1 MITQIGSRFVNLTW
15 QAPLT
20 SNGFIAEYKIYI
32 NDIFTQTVSIIVAC
46 LFKIFVKPTGTYRN
60 INPWDKSLMSL
71 SVHYTIQIT
80 VI

>member
-1 MITQIGSRFVNLTW
+1 MNSWG
-15 QAPLT
+15 
-20 SNGFIAEYKIYI
+20 
-32 NDIFTQTVSIIVAC
+32 IILILAGQKYYRVGYGEAFAC

-60 INPWDKSLMSL
+60 INPWDKSLMSM